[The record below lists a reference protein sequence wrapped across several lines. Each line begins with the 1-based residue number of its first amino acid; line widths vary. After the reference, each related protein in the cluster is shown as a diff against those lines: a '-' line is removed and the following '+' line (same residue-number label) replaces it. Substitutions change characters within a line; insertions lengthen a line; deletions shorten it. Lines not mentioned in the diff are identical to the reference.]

1 MTIAA
6 RGKFQC
12 LSSSTLKIIAMALM
26 LCDHMWA
33 TVVPGA
39 LWLTCLGRLAF
50 PIFAFQIADGY
61 AKTSN
66 FRRYLGRMVIF
77 ALVSEIPFNFM
88 MAGSWIY
95 PFDQNAMFTFVIALL
110 MLRLVDKARARCKTP
125 VYALCAVLICAL
137 GYLLGTLFFVDFK
150 GVGVLLVLIFYIFR
164 DVPLGRLWELLI
176 IGYFFLYAMEGQCIP
191 LTVLGR
197 ELFFPV
203 QGFGVL
209 ALPLIW
215 LYNGE
220 KGIGGKVF
228 RYIGYGFY
236 PVHIAIL
243 AFLYLNR

>member
-1 MTIAA
+1 MTKI
-6 RGKFQC
+6 KNLKC

-50 PIFAFQIADGY
+50 PIFAFQIAEGY

-95 PFDQNAMFTFVIALL
+95 PFDQNVMFTFVIALL

-137 GYLLGTLFFVDFK
+137 GYLLGTLFFVDYK
-150 GVGVLLVLIFYIFR
+150 GVGVLIVLIFYIFR

-176 IGYFFLYAMEGQCIP
+176 IGYFFLDAMGGQYIP

-197 ELFFPV
+197 EHFFPV

-220 KGIGGKVF
+220 KGIGGKAF
-228 RYIGYGFY
+228 QYIGYGFY